1 MVLVVRSECPMREM
15 ISDVDAYKERLVIS
29 RISKIPGLVELSGC

>member
-1 MVLVVRSECPMREM
+1 MVVVVRSECPMREM